1 MKVGLVAGG
10 AGFIGS
16 HLCDFLLKKGWRVI
30 CVDNLITG
38 RKENIAH
45 LINHPRFKFM
55 QKDIVCPFRVSGHID
70 VIFNLASPASPR
82 DYFAY
87 PLETMAAGAYGTHNL
102 LEIAR
107 KKGTIFIH
115 ASTSEV
121 YGDPEE
127 HPQSESYQGNVNPI
141 GPRAVYDESKRYA
154 EALIMTYHR
163 IFHLP
168 VRIAR
173 IFNTYGPR
181 MKLNDGRV
189 VPNLIYQALNGQPLT
204 IYGTGKQTRSFCYVS
219 DLIAGLYKMIYC
231 PIVEPVNL
239 GNPEEFTII
248 KFAQL
253 VKKLTGS
260 KSPLVFMPIPPD
272 DPKRRCPDI
281 TRAKRLLKWEPK
293 VNLTKGLTM
302 TIKWFKDQMLI

>member
-10 AGFIGS
+10 SGFIGS
-16 HLCDFLLKKGWRVI
+16 HLCDFLVKKGWRVI
-30 CVDNLITG
+30 CIDNLITG

-55 QKDIVCPFRVSGHID
+55 QKDIVRPFQVSGHID

-82 DYFAY
+82 DYFTY

-107 KKGTIFIH
+107 NKGAIFIH

-127 HPQSESYQGNVNPI
+127 HPQSESYHGNVNPT

-163 IFHLP
+163 IYHMP

-189 VPNLIYQALNGQPLT
+189 VPNLIFHALNSQPLT

-219 DLIAGLYKMIYC
+219 DLIGALYKMIYC
-231 PIVEPVNL
+231 PVPEPVNL

-248 KFAQL
+248 KFARL

-260 KSPLVFMPIPPD
+260 KSPLVFMPIPTD

-281 TRAKRLLKWEPK
+281 TRAKKLLKWKPK

-302 TIKWFKDQMLI
+302 TIKWFKDQMAI

>member
-231 PIVEPVNL
+231 PIAEPVNL
-239 GNPEEFTII
+239 GNPQEFTII

>member
-16 HLCDFLLKKGWRVI
+16 HLCDFLVKKGWRVI

-38 RKENIAH
+38 RKKNIAH
-45 LINHPRFKFM
+45 LINHPRFKFI
-55 QKDIVCPFRVSGHID
+55 QKDIVRPFRVSGPID

-107 KKGTIFIH
+107 NKGAIFIH

-127 HPQSESYQGNVNPI
+127 HPQSESYHGNVNPT

-163 IFHLP
+163 IYHMP

-189 VPNLIYQALNGQPLT
+189 VPNLIYQALTGQPLT
-204 IYGTGKQTRSFCYVS
+204 IYGTGKQTRSFCYIS
-219 DLIAGLYKMIYC
+219 DLVEALYKMIYC
-231 PIVEPVNL
+231 PVPEPVNL

-260 KSPLVFMPIPPD
+260 KSSLVFMPIPTD

-281 TRAKRLLKWEPK
+281 TRAKKLLKWEPK
-293 VNLTKGLTM
+293 VNLTRGLTM
-302 TIKWFKDQMLI
+302 TIKWFKDQMSI